1 MNQIVISF
9 IVYFAALLLTGFYFL
24 KKNRSEKSFL
34 VANRSLNYWVTA
46 ISAQTSDM
54 GSWLFLG
61 YTGAVFA
68 NGLSEAWTAIGLV
81 VFMYLN
87 WHFVAPKLREQSE
100 EYKAFTLS
108 GYFAKRINDKSNIV
122 KILSAIIS
130 VLFFTIYLS
139 SGLIGL
145 GRFFESAFN
154 MNYYTGIT
162 LGTFVTIT
170 YILIG
175 GFFAVAWCNLFQ
187 GIFLLAMIILVPA
200 VALSNLG
207 GISAIS
213 TILHNTNVS
222 TNLIPET
229 GFLKIIFLTLCW
241 GLGYFGQTHIL
252 VNFMSIKNPNEIKKA
267 TFVGITWQIL
277 VLAAAIAIGIIGVAY
292 FNGSSINPEHV
303 FVLMV
308 KDMFSNLV
316 AGFALCA
323 ILAATLSTIN
333 TQLVVAVGNIAQDLY
348 PTLVK
353 NVSIKSQMLVT
364 RIATFVIAI
373 IAMLIAFVNS
383 SSLYNSV
390 LYAWSGLGAAFGPLL
405 LLSLYTKRVTP
416 NGAIAGILTGT
427 LISIFWP
434 LLNSGIPQLVPGF
447 FVSLLMILFISGLK
461 SR

>member
-9 IVYFAALLLTGFYFL
+9 IVYFAALILTGFYFL
-24 KKNRSEKSFL
+24 NKNKSEKSFL
-34 VANRSLNYWVTA
+34 IANRSLNYWVTA

-54 GSWLFLG
+54 SSWLFLG
-61 YTGAVFA
+61 YTGAVFS

-81 VFMYLN
+81 IFMYLN
-87 WHFVAPKLREQSE
+87 WHFVAPKLRQQSE
-100 EYKAFTLS
+100 EYKIFTLS
-108 GYFAKRINDKSNIV
+108 GYFEKRINDKSNRV

-130 VLFFTIYLS
+130 IIFFTLYLS
-139 SGLIGL
+139 SGLVGIGK
-145 GRFFESAFN
+145 FFESAFN
-154 MNYYTGIT
+154 INYYTGIS
-162 LGTFVTIT
+162 LGTLVTIA

-187 GIFLLAMIILVPA
+187 GIFLLAVIILVPT
-200 VALSNLG
+200 VTLSYLG

-213 TILHNTNVS
+213 AILHNTNIS
-222 TNLIPET
+222 ISLIPQT
-229 GFLKIIFLTLCW
+229 GFLTILFLTLSW
-241 GLGYFGQTHIL
+241 GLGYFGQAHIL

-277 VLAAAIAIGIIGVAY
+277 VLTAAIAIGIIGIAY

-303 FVLMV
+303 FILMV

-333 TQLVVAVGNIAQDLY
+333 TQLVVAVGNVSQDIY

-353 NVSIKSQMLVT
+353 NASNRAQMFVT

-405 LLSLYTKRVTP
+405 LLSLYTKKVTP
-416 NGAIAGILTGT
+416 NGALAGILTGT

-447 FVSLLMILFISGLK
+447 FGSLLMILLISK
-461 SR
+461 KF